1 MERKF
6 PKKNQLKT
14 LDSLEINVSK
24 HELTDDMVIESE
36 DFLKL
41 FHKSFVE
48 MANSVLFNR
57 SKKFL
62 LETEE
67 QKHFYGTMLRYVS
80 RSPEFYDSNLIQNKE
95 NVSLDKGIL
104 ICGTNGVGKTFIFD
118 IMHKMYDLIKITS
131 NEFSFSCAD
140 EIVELYNIDGSK
152 GIQNFFKGQRYF
164 DDIGSEERG
173 SHYGQSEV
181 IRVLIER
188 RHRLFL
194 DSGNKTF
201 LTTNYSYEE
210 LLKRYGSRSESRL
223 FEMFNI
229 LVVTGPDRRK
239 IN

>member
-1 MERKF
+1 MI
-6 PKKNQLKT
+6 
-14 LDSLEINVSK
+14 LDSLQVKEKVVCNIDSR
-24 HELTDDMVIESE
+24 DMVIDSNN
-36 DFLKL
+36 FLK
-41 FHKSFVE
+41 FFNRSFVE
-48 MANSVLFNR
+48 MANSILFNR
-57 SKKFL
+57 SKTFS

-67 QKHFYGTMLRYVS
+67 QEHFYGTMLRYFA
-80 RSPEFYDSNLIQNKE
+80 RNPEFYDSKLIQNK
-95 NVSLDKGIL
+95 NNISFDKGIL

-118 IMHKMYDLIKITS
+118 VMHKMYDLIKITS
-131 NEFSFSCAD
+131 NEFSYSCAD
-140 EIVELYNIDGSK
+140 EIVELYNIDGPQ
-152 GIQNFFKGQRYF
+152 GIKNFFKGQRYF

-194 DSGNKTF
+194 DTGNKTF